1 MKNSSFIFLQP
12 EYPELFTLTELA
24 EKLVSIDPN
33 SSLTKTRLFV
43 EKLVL
48 LMGEF
53 ERYEFSPKDTP
64 NIRIN
69 KLHAAHVF
77 PDNVKGL
84 LDTIRIA
91 GNNATHNGDRT
102 EKEAKHILKKL
113 FKLAKWFYET
123 YEGEDLGNIEY
134 EPQEYVSSENEIS
147 QLNQRLAELQEK
159 IVNYEDKIAQLNA
172 SEKTIKQRQKRSS
185 KVAQKITFD
194 EKETR
199 RELIDPALRK
209 AGWECD
215 SELLSYERHKTM
227 PQKGRNMAIAEWPC
241 GNKQADYALFI
252 GTTLYAVIEAKKFS

>member
-33 SSLTKTRLFV
+33 SSLTKIRLFV

-77 PDNVKGL
+77 PDNVKSL

-102 EKEAKHILKKL
+102 EKEAKYI
-113 FKLAKWFYET
+113 
-123 YEGEDLGNIEY
+123 
-134 EPQEYVSSENEIS
+134 
-147 QLNQRLAELQEK
+147 
-159 IVNYEDKIAQLNA
+159 
-172 SEKTIKQRQKRSS
+172 
-185 KVAQKITFD
+185 
-194 EKETR
+194 
-199 RELIDPALRK
+199 
-209 AGWECD
+209 
-215 SELLSYERHKTM
+215 
-227 PQKGRNMAIAEWPC
+227 
-241 GNKQADYALFI
+241 
-252 GTTLYAVIEAKKFS
+252 